1 MNSNDLFIKL
11 LSLLFAFQRLKRHNC
26 LEAII
31 ASMNNN
37 WPTMSFVNV
46 PEVRHFLYKNRSIAQ
61 FMAPALEAPY
71 INGSSSLPDLNSTT
85 GNENSFQN
93 LSISSISSSSTC
105 AGGTGAPHYLPPDLS
120 EELQR
125 LYSKYYR
132 IHSRLHDR
140 SRPVSLIYWVDD
152 TENWL
157 GWLTSTFELYVTF
170 EPLVKK
176 SAAINAI
183 NKLRK
188 WVKKEEDRIF
198 IMNSPTF

>member
-1 MNSNDLFIKL
+1 MKYITRVYS
-11 LSLLFAFQRLKRHNC
+11 QRLKRHNC
-26 LEAII
+26 LEAIN

-46 PEVRHFLYKNRSIAQ
+46 PEVRHFLYKSRPIAQ

-71 INGSSSLPDLNSTT
+71 IGSSSTNFNGSSANDNSC
-85 GNENSFQN
+85 
-93 LSISSISSSSTC
+93 SSSFMS
-105 AGGTGAPHYLPPDLS
+105 GGSGAPNYLPSDMS
-120 EELQR
+120 IELQR

-132 IHSRLHDR
+132 MHSRLHAQ
-140 SRPVSLIYWVDD
+140 SRPVKLVYWVDD

-157 GWLTSTFELYVTF
+157 GWLTANFELYVTF

-176 SAAINAI
+176 SAAINAV
-183 NKLRK
+183 NKLLK
-188 WVKKEEDRIF
+188 WIKKEEDRIF